1 MSKSKTPIKKVDSQS
16 PSSKKTTVESRPAV
30 TSNNNAPAT
39 LPFVRMNYI
48 LLIAGVVVIALGF
61 YLMSLDNFVDATQF
75 SISLHIAP
83 VVVVAGFAGIIYAIM
98 YKPSAQNGQ
107 AASE

>member
-1 MSKSKTPIKKVDSQS
+1 MVTTSSPTISKTAA
-16 PSSKKTTVESRPAV
+16 ESRAGSTNHSSMV
-30 TSNNNAPAT
+30 

-48 LLIAGVVVIALGF
+48 LLLAGVALIAFGF

-83 VVVVAGFAGIIYAIM
+83 IVVVSGFVGIIYAIM
-98 YKPSAQNGQ
+98 YKP
-107 AASE
+107 AAAKDQVVSE